1 MSAIKVRSNVS
12 ALKLLELQLRSV
24 VEKMGETWAIAFD
37 GGAAA
42 RQAYPTV
49 RPRKG
54 PAPAQPTNAQVLEY
68 IEAKGRTLTKLDAAL
83 KQRALR
89 YALGR
94 FQGKAIPQPQ
104 NVMFALAP
112 FIKETFIARAQHSGA
127 DIEGDIPANSE
138 KWTARKRRLG
148 LSTNKMKASGQ
159 LASWL
164 KDARFRVVRVK

>member
-42 RQAYPTV
+42 RHAYPTV

-54 PAPAQPTNAQVLEY
+54 PAPAQPTNAQVLQY
-68 IEAKGRTLTKLDAAL
+68 LEAKGRTLTKIDAAF

-89 YALGR
+89 YAMER
-94 FQGKAIPQPQ
+94 FKGKAIPQPQ

-112 FIKETFIARAQHSGA
+112 YVKETFLARAQHSGA
-127 DIEGDIPANSE
+127 DIEGDIPANSA
-138 KWTARKRRLG
+138 KWTQRKRRLG